1 MELEKGV
8 RKMKHNLMA
17 TANALAA
24 TVGFIYVACALLVA
38 VMPGFFR
45 TIAASWFHGWNME
58 VLWTGEPRGNFVL
71 GLISA
76 MAGSWVVGYVFA
88 WTYNKFIK

>member
-1 MELEKGV
+1 VELEREV
-8 RKMKHNLMA
+8 RKMKHNLTA
-17 TANALAA
+17 TANALAV

-58 VLWTGEPRGNFVL
+58 VLWTGEPR
-71 GLISA
+71 
-76 MAGSWVVGYVFA
+76 AGSWVVGYVFA